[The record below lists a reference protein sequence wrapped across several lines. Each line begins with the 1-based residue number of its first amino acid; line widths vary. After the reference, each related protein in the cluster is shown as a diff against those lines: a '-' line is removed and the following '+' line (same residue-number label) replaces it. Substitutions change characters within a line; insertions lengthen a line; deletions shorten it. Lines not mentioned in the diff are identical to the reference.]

1 MLTQWEA
8 FEPSPPPLRVR
19 GAGEQGPEPALRG
32 FGGRGWNVSPRSAVS
47 DWTAAGP
54 SHAGWNSS
62 VTVAV
67 TATVLPAGCEGG
79 ISPLGSPDLV
89 TLHPPTSLPRK
100 TEPVQGRG
108 GFCDLCPTELGPRD
122 RCTLKLSPLDP
133 WRSPG
138 SGLQG
143 HSVGSTFQTP
153 GRPARGC
160 SPGFSE
166 DVQLGRWQEGSAGFH
181 PVSLSPLRGQG
192 PFCWILL
199 PSRG

>member
-133 WRSPG
+133 W
-138 SGLQG
+138 
-143 HSVGSTFQTP
+143 
-153 GRPARGC
+153 
-160 SPGFSE
+160 
-166 DVQLGRWQEGSAGFH
+166 
-181 PVSLSPLRGQG
+181 SLVLTGTKEAVLRGKLCLPLGLGLKGKRAASACDVSRSKSAPALQLAPISCICDMFSLG
-192 PFCWILL
+192 NRLEILDL
-199 PSRG
+199 S